1 MTTVATTTTA
11 DDPRQAVISATA
23 KRLYDGEPP

>member
-11 DDPRQAVISATA
+11 DDPRQAVSATA
-23 KRLYDGEPP
+23 KRLYDREPP